1 MSPIVIVN
9 ERTGVEVAGFEE
21 YLDAAVYRRDVLMPT
36 LLPDEPCP
44 YLIRGV
50 PR

>member
-1 MSPIVIVN
+1 VSPIVIIN

-21 YLDAAVYRRDVLMPT
+21 YVDAAVYRRDVLMPT
-36 LLPDEPCP
+36 LGPDERCP
-44 YLIRGV
+44 FAIRGV

>member
-1 MSPIVIVN
+1 MTAMVIVN
-9 ERTGVEVAGFEE
+9 QRTGVEVAGFEE

-36 LLPDEPCP
+36 VAPDEPCP